1 MMGNPAWLPQPVQ
14 LHSSREFV
22 CDPLTAEQ
30 CAWYKQRW
38 HYWYIA
44 DHVFALPTIAFFMC
58 AIGIF
63 IIGHFISG
71 IFGYRRSRGP
81 LLWQKLVAAVRYLSY
96 RGFHVKSLKWNSAPV
111 GILLLGFAGTI
122 FFFCMDLIPQPYYW
136 SSKIYGNS
144 PALATRS
151 GWMSLACMPF
161 IFATA
166 SKTNWITLLTGV
178 SYEKL
183 QVFHR
188 WISYAF
194 FVLALMHTFPFIVY
208 HIRFHDMQHHFSSNL
223 VFYWTGIV
231 ALIFQAWLT
240 FASHSTIRNLG
251 YEFFKMTHLIAVV
264 LFMLTFFWHCGF
276 RLSSWDYFI
285 ATAAVYVPCYVYP
298 WLRTYFEYGVGQK
311 AQLLV
316 EDNGFIRI
324 TVPVKFNW
332 KPGQHCFL
340 RFTSFG
346 LLHTLS
352 SHPFTICS
360 LPAVGPNEQS
370 ELVFYIRQGT
380 GLTATLQQHAL
391 EQPGSSVPVLIDG
404 PYGGINEQQYYDGGH
419 LLVIA
424 GGSGA
429 GWCFPF
435 IEQFVRQRWMSA
447 DEEHGQIMS
456 TDGKSDF
463 PTKVVSKSAGSGPLS
478 LRVIMVTRDINSRTW
493 FLRTINELL
502 AKSSATDS
510 SSHIDVQVY
519 LTGPDSQNVNSTHIA
534 IEDPASKE
542 SDALAEDKII
552 PEEGH
557 KLIVPEKEFQG
568 RPQLPQIIHE
578 EATRV
583 LESGQ
588 SLNVY
593 VCGPTTM
600 QNDVRNAAAEEN
612 LNIITGSKAGQVCF
626 HAEHFS
632 WA

>member
-1 MMGNPAWLPQPVQ
+1 MMGNPSWLPQPVQ
-14 LHSSREFV
+14 LHSSRTFV

-63 IIGHFISG
+63 IIGHFISATLG
-71 IFGYRRSRGP
+71 CRRSQGP
-81 LLWQKLVAAVRYLSY
+81 LLWQKLVAVVRYLSY

-111 GILLLGFAGTI
+111 GILLLGLAGTI

-151 GWMSLACMPF
+151 GWLSLACMPF

-166 SKTNWITLLTGV
+166 SKTNWITLSIRV
-178 SYEKL
+178 SYERL

-208 HIRFHDMQHHFSSNL
+208 HIRFQDMQHHFSSNL

-251 YEFFKMTHLIAVV
+251 YEFFKMTHFIAVV

-360 LPAVGPNEQS
+360 LPAAGPNEQS
-370 ELVFYIRQGT
+370 ELVFYIRQGS
-380 GLTATLQQHAL
+380 GLTARLQQYAL
-391 EQPGSSVPVLIDG
+391 GKPGSSVPVLIDG

-435 IEQFVRQRWMSA
+435 IEQFARQRWMSA
-447 DEEHGQIMS
+447 DEERGQTVS
-456 TDGKSDF
+456 TDGKSEF
-463 PTKVVSKSAGSGPLS
+463 PTKVVSKSAGPGPLS

-519 LTGPDSQNVNSTHIA
+519 LTGPDAQNANSTPIA
-534 IEDPASKE
+534 VEDPASKE
-542 SDALAEDKII
+542 PDSLADDKII
-552 PEEGH
+552 LEEGH
-557 KLIVPEKEFQG
+557 RPIVPEKAFQG

-612 LNIITGSKAGQVCF
+612 LNIITGSKAGQVYF

>member
-1 MMGNPAWLPQPVQ
+1 MELSPGWNSSVGTCWGHLLLLYGLDSTALLLVKQDIWQFACPGNQIWM
-14 LHSSREFV
+14 
-22 CDPLTAEQ
+22 AE
-30 CAWYKQRW
+30 
-38 HYWYIA
+38 
-44 DHVFALPTIAFFMC
+44 
-58 AIGIF
+58 
-63 IIGHFISG
+63 SG
-71 IFGYRRSRGP
+71 I
-81 LLWQKLVAAVRYLSY
+81 
-96 RGFHVKSLKWNSAPV
+96 
-111 GILLLGFAGTI
+111 
-122 FFFCMDLIPQPYYW
+122 
-136 SSKIYGNS
+136 
-144 PALATRS
+144 
-151 GWMSLACMPF
+151 
-161 IFATA
+161 ATA

-194 FVLALMHTFPFIVY
+194 FVLTLMHTFPFIVY
-208 HIRFHDMQHHFSSNL
+208 HIRFHDIDHHFSSNL

-251 YEFFKMTHLIAVV
+251 YEFFKMTHFIAVV
-264 LFMLTFFWHCGF
+264 LFMVSFFWHCGF

-298 WLRTYFEYGVGQK
+298 WLRTYFEYGVGQN

-346 LLHTLS
+346 LLHSLS
-352 SHPFTICS
+352 PHPFTICS
-360 LPAVGPNEQS
+360 LPAAGPNEQS
-370 ELVFYIRQGT
+370 ELIFYIRHGT
-380 GLTATLQQHAL
+380 GLTAKLQQHAL
-391 EQPGSSVPVLIDG
+391 EKPRNSVPVLVDG

-419 LLVIA
+419 ILVIA

-447 DEEHGQIMS
+447 DEEYGQILS
-456 TDGKSDF
+456 ADGTKSA
-463 PTKVVSKSAGSGPLS
+463 SKSAGSGPLS

-493 FLRTINELL
+493 FLRTINERL
-502 AKSSATDS
+502 AKSPVTDS

-519 LTGPDSQNVNSTHIA
+519 LTGLDSQNANPMPVA
-534 IEDPASKE
+534 VEDPASKASE
-542 SDALAEDKII
+542 ALAYDKII

-557 KLIVPEKEFQG
+557 KPILPEKEFQG
-568 RPQLPQIIHE
+568 RPQLPQIIQE
-578 EATRV
+578 EAIRV

-600 QNDVRNAAAEEN
+600 QNDVRNAAAKEN
-612 LNIITGSKAGQVCF
+612 LDIITGSKAGQVYF